1 MTTKLSVFILA
12 YNSEDKIEGALKS
25 VQWADEVVVI
35 DSHSVDR
42 TAEIA
47 AKYGAKLVQVD
58 FEGFGKLRLAGI
70 ANTTHDWI
78 FSLDTD
84 ERREKMLAMLGEED
98 RLISKI
104 RDEWERK
111 SHLSGQ
117 ERWAV
122 LTKHVRAEK
131 KPKLGAV
138 RA

>member
-1 MTTKLSVFILA
+1 MHPSLHRAYENECAPFFESTMLLA
-12 YNSEDKIEGALKS
+12 EP
-25 VQWADEVVVI
+25 
-35 DSHSVDR
+35 
-42 TAEIA
+42 
-47 AKYGAKLVQVD
+47 
-58 FEGFGKLRLAGI
+58 EGFGI
-70 ANTTHDWI
+70 
-78 FSLDTD
+78 LDTD